1 MLAQADFQR
10 ALALALGEFAEA
22 WTIIGECAPVDRVD
36 ASHWGSGPQSF
47 QVTLRHRVTGHLKVL
62 GRRVTYE
69 PGASVHPAVALSLI
83 GAYRHGNA
91 EPIRRYFEE
100 IGVAAVTAADATH
113 FFSRPAAAPSSH
125 ASADEPLEVLAS
137 GYAVG
142 AAMSE
147 PRAASSVSEID
158 ETDAARSD
166 LPQRTA
172 ASRPWSLGLR
182 KPKSPVA
189 VGGQA
194 PPEIRPAPAIRR
206 SLRVPTGVETRTPML
221 GRLRR
226 ELQIWYWRRGAGSGP
241 DKEKWHARD

>member
-22 WTIIGECAPVDRVD
+22 WTIVGECAPVDRVD

-47 QVTLRHRVTGHLKVL
+47 QVTLRHRATGHLKVL

-100 IGVAAVTAADATH
+100 IGVAAVAAADTTH
-113 FFSRPAAAPSSH
+113 FFSRPAPAPSSN

-137 GYAVG
+137 SYAVG
-142 AAMSE
+142 AAVSE

-158 ETDAARSD
+158 ETDTANGG
-166 LPQRTA
+166 LPQRTP

-182 KPKSPVA
+182 KPKSPAA

-206 SLRVPTGVETRTPML
+206 SLRVPPGVETRTPML